1 MRDFSFDPERA
12 AQSQREMV
20 ELGVE
25 LQQLQLGLIRWCG
38 TQFGEAFVAWMHV
51 KVSER
56 ASESERERE
65 SVTLLSQETRAL
77 SLSDAR
83 PLVAF
88 VARRARARGG
98 GVQVIRAFVES
109 VLRYGLP
116 FDFLTVLLLPH
127 RNCEP
132 PLGAALAHMTAHL
145 QGAGFVAADDDDD
158 DDGAEKYS
166 PTVLQKFSISA
177 PSSSA

>member
-1 MRDFSFDPERA
+1 MQGAQGEARGFREREARSLLSLVENVLSLSLTASARGGRARRKFLVRDFSFDPERA

-88 VARRARARGG
+88 VARRARA
-98 GVQVIRAFVES
+98 
-109 VLRYGLP
+109 
-116 FDFLTVLLLPH
+116 
-127 RNCEP
+127 
-132 PLGAALAHMTAHL
+132 AAA
-145 QGAGFVAADDDDD
+145 
-158 DDGAEKYS
+158 S
-166 PTVLQKFSISA
+166 RSSA
-177 PSSSA
+177 RSSSRCCATGCRLTS

>member
-65 SVTLLSQETRAL
+65 RTVAPLSRHARAL
-77 SLSDAR
+77 SL
-83 PLVAF
+83 
-88 VARRARARGG
+88 
-98 GVQVIRAFVES
+98 
-109 VLRYGLP
+109 
-116 FDFLTVLLLPH
+116 
-127 RNCEP
+127 
-132 PLGAALAHMTAHL
+132 
-145 QGAGFVAADDDDD
+145 
-158 DDGAEKYS
+158 
-166 PTVLQKFSISA
+166 
-177 PSSSA
+177 

>member
-65 SVTLLSQETRAL
+65 SVRSSLKKRARSL
-77 SLSDAR
+77 SL
-83 PLVAF
+83 
-88 VARRARARGG
+88 
-98 GVQVIRAFVES
+98 
-109 VLRYGLP
+109 
-116 FDFLTVLLLPH
+116 
-127 RNCEP
+127 
-132 PLGAALAHMTAHL
+132 
-145 QGAGFVAADDDDD
+145 
-158 DDGAEKYS
+158 
-166 PTVLQKFSISA
+166 
-177 PSSSA
+177 